1 MRRSALLLV
10 TGLTLVSLS
19 GCHWE
24 WFHWHKKH
32 HQDYGYT
39 GYDACGCDGAYAGA
53 IEPAPIPLSHV
64 ISSST
69 SAVPGPQSVASP
81 APAGTK
87 ISTPTNK

>member
-19 GCHWE
+19 GCH
-24 WFHWHKKH
+24 FHWWHKKH
-32 HQDYGYT
+32 HQDYGYAN
-39 GYDACGCDGAYAGA
+39 YDACGCDGAYAGTV
-53 IEPAPIPLSHV
+53 EPGPIPLSHV

-69 SAVPGPQSVASP
+69 SAVPGPQSVATP